1 MARPRLD
8 AGERRTRT
16 IGVRV
21 TAAEL
26 SAIAER
32 AGAIRLT
39 TATYMRRRSLGEPV
53 QQAQPARRLGTAE
66 FRELVRIGVNL
77 NQVARSLNTGAAVV
91 PAGTREAVERVG
103 ELVEALVA
111 GEL

>member
-1 MARPRLD
+1 M
-8 AGERRTRT
+8 
-16 IGVRV
+16 
-21 TAAEL
+21 
-26 SAIAER
+26 
-32 AGAIRLT
+32 
-39 TATYMRRRSLGEPV
+39 
-53 QQAQPARRLGTAE
+53 QQAQPARGLGAAE

-77 NQVARSLNTGAAVV
+77 NQVARALNTGAAVV